1 MAAHEC
7 VVCFDAK
14 PARHVALCQRCSKA
28 TCFACASKLDTTW
41 ISDDQSCK
49 RVKTICPHCRNEGM
63 WYKSTPGVTKAQVR
77 RVGKRVIKR
86 LKDEQRKDRATIERL
101 EKALT
106 IEFARTTLLEDE
118 VAQLAL
124 RGV

>member
-1 MAAHEC
+1 MTT
-7 VVCFDAK
+7 AK
-14 PARHVALCQRCSKA
+14 M
-28 TCFACASKLDTTW
+28 
-41 ISDDQSCK
+41 
-49 RVKTICPHCRNEGM
+49 KTICPHCRNEGM
-63 WYKSTPGVTKAQVR
+63 WYRSTTPGVTKAQVR

-106 IEFARTTLLEDE
+106 TEFARTTLLE